1 MQNHFLEDI
10 KQLSNE
16 VEHNIENYQ
25 GRDLSKLSISCEY
38 RIQYLFY
45 YIFKSWKE
53 SNNQEQWIKKWRLQ
67 DSFFLFV

>member
-16 VEHNIENYQ
+16 VEHDIENYQ

-45 YIFKSWKE
+45 YIYSKAG
-53 SNNQEQWIKKWRLQ
+53 KKAITKN
-67 DSFFLFV
+67 SG